1 MRQNKSLAFVSSCVH
16 PSRNASSVQTSY
28 MIKSLSYNFN
38 EIHLFG
44 RYIKKASDFLNFTK
58 SSFSN
63 KSEIIDHKCFN
74 LFNKSIFYYFYFTL
88 SILFSN
94 ISYVFSR
101 NILAGIISSIIL
113 KKKTIIEVHDINVFN
128 SLHIKL
134 INSFN
139 SDKLLFLSIS
149 ENLKKQLRKYFRK
162 NKIFVLH
169 DSVSKKFT
177 SNTEPFSIWKKKKK
191 LSFGF
196 FGNQNKGKGFKKLI
210 FLIKNIDNAEFHIIG
225 FRYNEIINKNFK
237 KIIDSAKS
245 DVFFWGHVPHKSLIK
260 YGNKFDIAIAL
271 YEKKSF
277 GHNSESNITDV
288 MSPLKIFEYASL
300 KKLIILTKTISTA
313 EIFNNEE
320 VFFVNY
326 NSDQSL
332 INSILQIKKN
342 ITFNSNKAIRA
353 YKKVKSHYTWEIRSK
368 KIEKLFLNEF

>member
-1 MRQNKSLAFVSSCVH
+1 MRQNKSLAFVTTCVH

-63 KSEIIDHKCFN
+63 KSEIVDHKCFN
-74 LFNKSIFYYFYFTL
+74 IFNKSIFYYFYFTL

-94 ISYVFSR
+94 INYVFSR

-139 SDKLLFLSIS
+139 SDKLLFISIS
-149 ENLKKQLRKYFRK
+149 ENLKKQLRKYFKK

-169 DSVSKKFT
+169 DSVSKNFT

-191 LSFGF
+191 I
-196 FGNQNKGKGFKKLI
+196 I
-210 FLIKNIDNAEFHIIG
+210 FWFI
-225 FRYNEIINKNFK
+225 R
-237 KIIDSAKS
+237 
-245 DVFFWGHVPHKSLIK
+245 
-260 YGNKFDIAIAL
+260 
-271 YEKKSF
+271 
-277 GHNSESNITDV
+277 
-288 MSPLKIFEYASL
+288 
-300 KKLIILTKTISTA
+300 
-313 EIFNNEE
+313 
-320 VFFVNY
+320 
-326 NSDQSL
+326 QS
-332 INSILQIKKN
+332 K
-342 ITFNSNKAIRA
+342 
-353 YKKVKSHYTWEIRSK
+353 
-368 KIEKLFLNEF
+368 